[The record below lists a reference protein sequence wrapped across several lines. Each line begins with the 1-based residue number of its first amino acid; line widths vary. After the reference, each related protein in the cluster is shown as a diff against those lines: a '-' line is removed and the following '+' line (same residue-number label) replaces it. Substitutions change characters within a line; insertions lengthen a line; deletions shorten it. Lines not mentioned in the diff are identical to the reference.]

1 MLPWQCEE
9 LLGREGGEEGV
20 SWEEAVTDLPL
31 SAARSPTLAE
41 SELEGKARHTGGLWE
56 KSMFKD
62 TEGERTNR
70 TPSLRAASLT
80 GCAWCCRVDEED
92 YAGRLWCAGV
102 VCCLTP
108 LKIMI

>member
-41 SELEGKARHTGGLWE
+41 SELEGKARHTGGL
-56 KSMFKD
+56 
-62 TEGERTNR
+62 
-70 TPSLRAASLT
+70 
-80 GCAWCCRVDEED
+80 
-92 YAGRLWCAGV
+92 
-102 VCCLTP
+102 
-108 LKIMI
+108 